1 VLPRPERNLVSP
13 LPLRPPRACAKQ
25 AGGAEPP
32 LATARRAGRLAAVLQ
47 ARAIPKPIHLTPDLH
62 SPTTSPISLS
72 IGRNRGRR
80 RRPPKP
86 YRRSSAPLAADP
98 SPPFPDSNQGRSEL
112 RRALVHLP
120 NHFPFRFRCCRRRSP
135 SPARRPALW
144 AELLHHFRAHEG
156 RSTLLNPPSL
166 SFAAALSLA
175 GGNAAAGRPCARA
188 LFWGERRSRER
199 SDRYA
204 RPVEIRKKILKRQNQ
219 FLQLHNFMLYQVE
232 P

>member
-112 RRALVHLP
+112 RRALLHLP
-120 NHFPFRFRCCRRRSP
+120 NHFPFRFGCCCPRAPPLATARS
-135 SPARRPALW
+135 SPRALGRAPAPFPRARRP
-144 AELLHHFRAHEG
+144 
-156 RSTLLNPPSL
+156 LNPAEPSQPFL
-166 SFAAALSLA
+166 CLRLEP
-175 GGNAAAGRPCARA
+175 RRRERRRHARA
-188 LFWGERRSRER
+188 LFWGERRSQER

-204 RPVEIRKKILKRQNQ
+204 
-219 FLQLHNFMLYQVE
+219 
-232 P
+232 